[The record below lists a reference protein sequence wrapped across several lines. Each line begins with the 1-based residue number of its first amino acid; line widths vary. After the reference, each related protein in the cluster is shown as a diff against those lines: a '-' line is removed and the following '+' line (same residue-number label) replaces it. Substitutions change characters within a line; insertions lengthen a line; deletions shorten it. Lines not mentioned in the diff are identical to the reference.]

1 MVQER
6 KNNRRSRSGGGGSA
20 CLVRCFSE
28 VTTSIFVLL
37 QKTENP
43 TLNDF
48 LMPFFG
54 GRGGGEEG
62 RAAVGVR
69 HGAELPENASHTAPP
84 PPSFLF
90 IYLFY
95 LLLYFPSDGSRRGI
109 GCKAD
114 EMRQKEP
121 SPQRGC
127 APRGS
132 LGRRCPPG
140 PTPTGIALRRPGINT
155 NQRTNRSRNKEKT
168 KPNQNKTEPS
178 ERAEEHLGVHAM
190 IFFLF

>member
-54 GRGGGEEG
+54 GERRGRRGEG
-62 RAAVGVR
+62 CGWGAAR
-69 HGAELPENASHTAPP
+69 SGASRKRLTYRPP
-84 PPSFLF
+84 PPFFF

-140 PTPTGIALRRPGINT
+140 PTPTGIALRRAGINT

-178 ERAEEHLGVHAM
+178 ERADEHLGVHAM